1 MKVLGYFA
9 SSPVL
14 LMLVTGIG
22 QGQTSDQ
29 PLHLPPGL
37 VEVLPVNETAS
48 VMADVVRVANCPDD
62 EDNPLGTCGNVLFGG
77 DAIYSSPLTGLLQLR
92 FLPPVDGITH
102 FEVTL
107 PGNLHGVDAVMR
119 APEMFEFQVTDN
131 YILQPVGRISSGDL
145 DLFTGEV
152 TNFTFPVFFSNS
164 FYDQLA
170 DVNPN
175 LRGDMFEFP
184 GAYGNVDVH
193 FEQRPDGLLDFT
205 ISASTFLPLG
215 NNIDGDPVRFPL
227 PFCGPLLYCAGFK
240 APGTSLHPR
249 IRLSTKDSTEP
260 VCGNNCPPIPENT
273 VRELTLV
280 TDQSQVADRF
290 NLNIGQLGDGRATA
304 HSNLQGRVQLQFG
317 PRSGNLIP
325 FVFGLL
331 PPSGLIAEPPE
342 GDIPLPAGLSL
353 GAVGHDGDL
362 DFQLQSYRFEDLAIF
377 DDPFDIAVGFIDAP
391 TGQVLGD
398 LTYRGFFIQS
408 LLVQVLLQ
416 NQGRIPQAS
425 FAFRGPVAFQQ
436 DGANDLRMTFNG
448 QLHLPYGGFI
458 FPSPDFNPAHGYQA
472 GPGSELN
479 PKVNLSARSE
489 AESPQ
494 LRLEG
499 ERDDVSSTIG
509 EHFSYRYSIPCNAG
523 AEPSTFEYENFTG
536 PDHDGRFV
544 MQKLASS
551 ACMVDGE
558 RQTLT
563 FSGFGTWDGSV
574 DEPHLANVQITR
586 LADGDE
592 NVSILIDGGLLS
604 QAAAQDSLQGGNA
617 R

>member
-1 MKVLGYFA
+1 MKIPRYLA
-9 SSPVL
+9 SASAL
-14 LMLVTGIG
+14 WLITGISYA
-22 QGQTSDQ
+22 QTSDQ
-29 PLHLPPGL
+29 PLELPPGL
-37 VEVLPVNETAS
+37 VEVLPLSETGS
-48 VMADVVRVANCPDD
+48 VMADVIRVANCPDD

-92 FLPPVDGITH
+92 FFPPVDGIAH

-107 PGNLHGVDAVMR
+107 PGNLQGIDAPMK

-131 YILQPVGRISSGDL
+131 YILQPVGRVSSGDL

-152 TNFTFPVFFSNS
+152 TNFSFPVFFSNG
-164 FYDQLA
+164 FYDRLA

-205 ISASTFLPLG
+205 MSGSTFLPLG
-215 NNIDGDPVRFPL
+215 NNIEGDPVRFPL
-227 PFCGPLLYCAGFK
+227 PFCGPLLYCAGIK

-249 IRLSTKDSTEP
+249 IRLTTKEGTEP
-260 VCGNNCPPIPENT
+260 LCGDDCPPIPENSL
-273 VRELTLV
+273 RQLTLV
-280 TDQSQVADRF
+280 TDQSRVADHF
-290 NLNIGQLGDGRATA
+290 NLNIGQLGDGLATA
-304 HSNLQGRVQLQFG
+304 RSNLQGRVQLQFG

-331 PPSGLIAEPPE
+331 APSGLLAEPPQ
-342 GDIPLPAGLSL
+342 GDIPLPPGLSI
-353 GAVGHDGDL
+353 GALGHDGDL
-362 DFQLQSYRFEDLAIF
+362 NFQLQTYRFEDLAIF
-377 DDPFDIAVGFIDAP
+377 DDPFDLSVGFIDAP

-425 FAFRGPVAFQQ
+425 FPFRGPIAFQS
-436 DGANDLRMTFNG
+436 DGDNGLKLTFNG

-479 PKVNLSARSE
+479 PRVNLAARSE
-489 AESPQ
+489 AEAPQ
-494 LRLEG
+494 LRVEG
-499 ERDDVSSTIG
+499 QRGDVLSTIG
-509 EHFSYRYSIPCNAG
+509 ERFSYRYSISCDAG
-523 AEPSTFEYENFTG
+523 SEPAAFEYENFTG

-544 MQKLASS
+544 MKKLASVS
-551 ACMVDGE
+551 CIVDGE
-558 RQTLT
+558 RRTVT
-563 FSGFGTWDGSV
+563 FSGFGTWNGEI
-574 DEPHLANVQITR
+574 DEPHLANVQVTR
-586 LADGDE
+586 LPDGSE

-604 QAAAQDSLQGGNA
+604 QASSQETDGP
-617 R
+617 